1 MTSASRLLSLVSA
14 IILSTAGAGLHA
26 SGKPQLGSP
35 TGVPGPQSEA
45 PDVANRW
52 VTGYYLGYFWD
63 WYPPAVVDMSTM
75 THFVFARY
83 SPGGGA
89 LGGTPGQV
97 VQGAGTGHDA
107 TVEQFLVNKAH
118 TAGIKAL
125 AMLGGAGD
133 GAGFDA
139 STVNVTIRTTFI
151 NNILTRLAAKNYDG
165 VDVDWEENLSTAA
178 QQAQVLALLSELR
191 TAAAA
196 HPHFQPPHAPIIITW
211 PAFWANINFA
221 TVTPWHV
228 QVAARVDQYNLMTYS
243 MAGAWPGWD
252 SWHHSPLGGAQPTYP
267 TGIDASVAEY
277 VAAGVP
283 RAKLGIGIGLYG
295 IYYGASINAPR
306 QPLGTSSAQSDDIEN
321 NYRRLL
327 TDGAFSQ
334 PGGVKHWDPVAKQSY
349 YSYSP
354 AWNRWGNTPIGYLTY
369 EDEQSIAAKGDWV
382 RQNGVG
388 GTIVWALN
396 YGCTNSNTGAN
407 ALMTAVKTAFIT
419 TTPVELMRF
428 SVE

>member
-1 MTSASRLLSLVSA
+1 MDTSTESKLRRAAALL
-14 IILSTAGAGLHA
+14 AGACLALATSGLHA
-26 SGKPQLGSP
+26 AAGSTRP
-35 TGVPGPQSEA
+35 TQA

-63 WYPPAVVDMSTM
+63 WYPPGVVDMSTM

-107 TVEQFLVNKAH
+107 SVEQFLVNKAH
-118 TAGIKAL
+118 AAGIKAI

-139 STVNVTIRTTFI
+139 STATPSLRATFI
-151 NNILTRLAAKNYDG
+151 ANILARLAAKNYDG
-165 VDVDWEENLSTAA
+165 VDVDWEENLGTPA
-178 QQAQVLALLSELR
+178 QQAQVIALLTELR
-191 TAAAA
+191 AAAAA
-196 HPHFQPPHAPIIITW
+196 HPHFQPPHAPILITW
-211 PAFWANINFA
+211 PAFWSNINYP
-221 TVTPWHV
+221 TVTAWHV
-228 QVAARVDQYNLMTYS
+228 QVASLVDQYNLMTYS
-243 MAGAWPGWD
+243 MAGAWPGWV
-252 SWHHSPLGGAQPTYP
+252 SWHHSPLSGAQPTHP
-267 TGIDASVAEY
+267 TAVDATVQEY

-295 IYYGASINAPR
+295 IYYGPGVSGPR
-306 QPLGTSSAQSDDIEN
+306 QALGVSGAQPDDVEN

-327 TDGAFSQ
+327 SDGAFSQ
-334 PGGVKHWDPVAKQSY
+334 PSGVKQWDPVARQSY
-349 YSYSP
+349 YRYSP
-354 AWNRWGNTPIGYLTY
+354 PWNRWGNTPIGYLTY
-369 EDEQSIAAKGDWV
+369 EDEQSIGAKGDWV
-382 RQNGVG
+382 RTNGLG
-388 GTIVWALN
+388 GTIVWSLN
-396 YGCTNSNTGAN
+396 YGCTNSSTGAN
-407 ALMTAVKTAFIT
+407 ALMQAVKTSFLL